1 MTEVQ
6 RPRSWQGRIPYR
18 LLSLLVSGSLLAAGI
33 AIAYRR
39 LDWRDVAAVWT
50 SLDPKLVVIALLI
63 YWLQYPINSFRLHR
77 VILWVTGRSPS
88 DSPPLRFLFKLTC
101 SAGFVAV
108 AAPIGLAGDAAKIA
122 ALRVFGKLSITD
134 AARCA
139 LFDRVVGV
147 QWICAIGLAAVPL
160 QAAAGVERG
169 IILAQLALFAGLIAG
184 VGALVVLP
192 RALALVRHDFVSK
205 IAQVFAGYRSIL
217 SPQRSAIQLVIA
229 LLNLI
234 SAWGTL
240 YLLLRAAGLNTNI
253 WLVAGFVPLLQLVN
267 SLPFLYMGWGGRE
280 IAMAATLGVASNLTA
295 NETLAVSIAWGVIL
309 IMTGAINGIF
319 LLGDWR
325 IAGRPPSAQ
334 DRAAGGGASRVQ

>member
-1 MTEVQ
+1 M
-6 RPRSWQGRIPYR
+6 
-18 LLSLLVSGSLLAAGI
+18 LSLLVSGSLLAAGI

-39 LDWRDVAAVWT
+39 LDWRDVAAIWT

-77 VILWVTGRSPS
+77 VILWATGRSPS
-88 DSPPLRFLFKLTC
+88 DLPPFRFLFKLTC

-169 IILAQLALFAGLIAG
+169 
-184 VGALVVLP
+184 
-192 RALALVRHDFVSK
+192 S
-205 IAQVFAGYRSIL
+205 S
-217 SPQRSAIQLVIA
+217 SPS
-229 LLNLI
+229 
-234 SAWGTL
+234 
-240 YLLLRAAGLNTNI
+240 LR
-253 WLVAGFVPLLQLVN
+253 
-267 SLPFLYMGWGGRE
+267 SLP
-280 IAMAATLGVASNLTA
+280 
-295 NETLAVSIAWGVIL
+295 
-309 IMTGAINGIF
+309 
-319 LLGDWR
+319 D
-325 IAGRPPSAQ
+325 
-334 DRAAGGGASRVQ
+334 